1 MDSLVQSVQIQ
12 ESMCRLHFYGSVAAV
27 EYVLL
32 QKLKGPRTLQDP
44 EAKYPLKLIERREV
58 SHDTRVFRFALPTE
72 KHVLGLPVGQHLYL
86 SARVDGKLV
95 VRPYT
100 PISSD
105 DDLGY
110 VEFMIKV
117 YFRNV
122 HPKFPEGGKMS
133 QHLES
138 LKIGE

>member
-1 MDSLVQSVQIQ
+1 M
-12 ESMCRLHFYGSVAAV
+12 
-27 EYVLL
+27 
-32 QKLKGPRTLQDP
+32 
-44 EAKYPLKLIERREV
+44 
-58 SHDTRVFRFALPTE
+58 
-72 KHVLGLPVGQHLYL
+72 
-86 SARVDGKLV
+86 V

-105 DDLGY
+105 DDYGY
-110 VEFMIKV
+110 VEFMIKA

-138 LKIGE
+138 LSLGK